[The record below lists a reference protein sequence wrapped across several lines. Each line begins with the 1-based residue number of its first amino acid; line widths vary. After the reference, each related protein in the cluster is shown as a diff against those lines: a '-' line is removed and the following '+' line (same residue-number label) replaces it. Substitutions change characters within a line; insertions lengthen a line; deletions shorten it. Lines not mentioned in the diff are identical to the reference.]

1 MSALATMVNATFR
14 DRNLASDAIYRPG
27 GVGLG
32 VTVRVTRRSPD
43 RATPFGDGRFVTD
56 THLIDVRVS
65 EVAALGPGDTFQIGA
80 EIYGVRGEPLRDAER
95 LVWSAEA
102 RLL

>member
-32 VTVRVTRRSPD
+32 VPVRVSRQSPD
-43 RATPFGDGRFVTD
+43 RTTPFGEGRFVTD
-56 THLIDVRVS
+56 TYMIDVRVS
-65 EVAALGPGDTFQIGA
+65 EVAALNTGDTFQIGA
-80 EIYGVRGEPLRDAER
+80 EIYAVQGEPLRDGDR
-95 LVWSAEA
+95 LVWSAEV

>member
-14 DRNLASDAIYRPG
+14 DRNLASNAIYRSG
-27 GVGLG
+27 GVGGG
-32 VTVRVTRRSPD
+32 VAVRVARRSPD
-43 RATPFGDGRFVTD
+43 RTAPFGEGRFVTN
-56 THLIDVRVS
+56 THMIDVRVS

-80 EIYGVRGEPLRDAER
+80 EIYAVQGEPLRDAER
-95 LVWSAEA
+95 LVWSADV

>member
-14 DRNLASDAIYRPG
+14 DRNLASDAIYRLG

-32 VTVRVTRRSPD
+32 VPVRVARRSPD
-43 RATPFGDGRFVTD
+43 RTAPFGEGRFVTD
-56 THLIDVRVS
+56 TNLIDVRVS
-65 EVAALGPGDTFQIGA
+65 EVAARAPGDTFQIGA
-80 EIYGVRGEPLRDAER
+80 EIYAVQGEPLRDADR
-95 LVWSAEA
+95 LVWSAEV